1 MGRDKDIPWSFFL
14 DFSLLIIQVVQHL
27 NQSYNYVVTKIPRL
41 SEPLVI
47 FVVQGTL
54 TGTLILL
61 PIKVVKFA
69 LPLTVSA
76 ATQSLSSDTGKLN
89 SQLL

>member
-1 MGRDKDIPWSFFL
+1 M
-14 DFSLLIIQVVQHL
+14 
-27 NQSYNYVVTKIPRL
+27 
-41 SEPLVI
+41 I

-76 ATQSLSSDTGKLN
+76 ATQSLGSDTGKLN